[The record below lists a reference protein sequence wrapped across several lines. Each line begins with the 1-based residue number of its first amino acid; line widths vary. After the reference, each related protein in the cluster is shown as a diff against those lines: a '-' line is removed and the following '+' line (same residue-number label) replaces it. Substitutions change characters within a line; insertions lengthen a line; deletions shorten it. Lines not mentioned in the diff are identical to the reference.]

1 MWPADCLPFSSCMRE
16 VMLHCAADVGVHHAY
31 ERRPLEHATLP
42 RLVTVGMDPRHDA
55 IAAIDIL

>member
-1 MWPADCLPFSSCMRE
+1 
-16 VMLHCAADVGVHHAY
+16 MLHCAADVGVHHAY